1 MFSFREDCE
10 PDADML
16 FFLVEQMGGDYP
28 LTGKTYTPWN
38 SQKPVRTGTVRVSHS
53 SVEKGVQTEGLHD
66 TIGILLACID
76 QCALQT
82 PLFRHLLHDT
92 PLLEATSTHA
102 EMLLAMEAS
111 VQTCSSRHG
120 GVQLF
125 EHEVVGS
132 GTTTRHARRCMIGPM
147 EGALFGPTW
156 MSRGIQWGSL
166 ACAGSLGR
174 LCAPEG
180 APENKPAPKDG
191 SVPTIHFQVRV
202 VSFREGIWTKNN
214 EDNEGKLS
222 FRWSTSPW

>member
-1 MFSFREDCE
+1 
-10 PDADML
+10 
-16 FFLVEQMGGDYP
+16 MGGDYP
-28 LTGKTYTPWN
+28 LTGKTWLYTPWN
-38 SQKPVRTGTVRVSHS
+38 SQKPVRTGTVRCRIPSL
-53 SVEKGVQTEGLHD
+53 EKGVQTEGLHD

-82 PLFRHLLHDT
+82 PLFRRSYMT
-92 PLLEATSTHA
+92 PHCLKRHQHMLKCCWRWKQVCRRWGEQLAVALEA
-102 EMLLAMEAS
+102 
-111 VQTCSSRHG
+111 VQAFAR
-120 GVQLF
+120 
-125 EHEVVGS
+125 VVGS
-132 GTTTRHARRCMIGPM
+132 GHNDETCARCMIGPM

-180 APENKPAPKDG
+180 APENKPAPKDS
-191 SVPTIHFQVRV
+191 SVPTSIFRRELL
-202 VSFREGIWTKNN
+202 VSGKVFEQKNN